1 MNASSLSSCEGVF
14 ALLGGLVLLLL
25 TKGLFLLLEGRKSSS
40 ESAIL
45 LCSQVNGRVSLVF
58 ELSSCSIDSLLAQH
72 GKSLGDV
79 LSHQSDHR
87 KLDLGLGR
95 DLGNTEL
102 SKSFLLHTKTITLDN

>member
-25 TKGLFLLLEGRKSSS
+25 ANGLFLLLEGRKSSS

-58 ELSSCSIDSLLAQH
+58 ELCSSSIDSLLAQH

-79 LSHQSDHR
+79 LSHQSDLR
-87 KLDLGLGR
+87 ELDLGLGR
-95 DLGNTEL
+95 DFLNAEL
-102 SKSFLLHTKTITLDN
+102 LQSFLLRTKNITLDN